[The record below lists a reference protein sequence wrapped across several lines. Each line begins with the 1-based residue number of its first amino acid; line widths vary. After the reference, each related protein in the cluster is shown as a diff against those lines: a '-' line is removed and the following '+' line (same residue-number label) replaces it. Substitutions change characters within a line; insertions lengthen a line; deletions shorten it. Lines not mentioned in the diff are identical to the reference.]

1 MFQKKF
7 DDVPNETSIYFG
19 DCPATWL
26 VILLHAHIYHIF
38 AHILRP
44 MNFHWKKSY
53 YMSLLNPIKYISWW
67 MLMVKAPLS
76 LHKPSYCDDG
86 YPIGWSQL
94 SMVSSLTCTRHTN
107 VDDIPIQFIG
117 VSRMCFFYRCHVCQI
132 PSAGWWWVMQ
142 KSLSRMIYPPVIR
155 DGDMAFVKSSING
168 GFYLEKS
175 SN

>member
-1 MFQKKF
+1 MASWKMFQKKY
-7 DDVPNETSIYFG
+7 DDVPNETSIYFE

-117 VSRMCFFYRCHVCQI
+117 VSRMCFFTDAMFVRFRQQGDD
-132 PSAGWWWVMQ
+132 GWCRNPWVGWFT
-142 KSLSRMIYPPVIR
+142 LR
-155 DGDMAFVKSSING
+155 
-168 GFYLEKS
+168 
-175 SN
+175 